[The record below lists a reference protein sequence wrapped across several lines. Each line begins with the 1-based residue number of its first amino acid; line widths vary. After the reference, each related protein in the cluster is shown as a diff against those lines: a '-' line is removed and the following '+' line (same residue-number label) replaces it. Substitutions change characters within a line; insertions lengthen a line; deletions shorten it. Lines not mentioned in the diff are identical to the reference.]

1 MASNEKR
8 KRGCGGGQVRV
19 TLNHMRTFA
28 GNLYKDDL
36 EGDKIGVFFGTLAP
50 MHVGHQAEIYKAAAL
65 NDGVVVIASGY
76 TGDRGDQ
83 MGLSVEKR
91 FRYLREAFSDESDIK
106 IDYINEDHI
115 PQMPDGWTEW
125 TRILVETV
133 MRNIVN
139 PAAKITFYTGEPEY
153 KAELEK
159 RLPQTGQFKVSLMD
173 RTVLSISATA
183 IRENPIANWDYIN
196 RVFRR
201 HFTKKVTVMG
211 SASTGKST
219 LVRRLARTSNSP
231 FSEEY
236 AREYQERSNVSDD
249 ELIVKDYIR
258 LIQGQYD
265 ANSREINSPANN
277 GLTIFDTDAMV
288 TKVYADMWLNAADR
302 AQLQPLFDN
311 TISEELID
319 LILVIPPVT
328 PYVDDGFRNMTT
340 ADETSRW
347 TFHRELMRVIAD
359 YGFMDKV
366 VILDAKG
373 DSDDPYG
380 YYARYL
386 QALDAIQERTGFNI
400 KHIE

>member
-1 MASNEKR
+1 
-8 KRGCGGGQVRV
+8 
-19 TLNHMRTFA
+19 MRTFA

-36 EGDKIGVFFGTLAP
+36 EGDNIGVFFGTLAP

-83 MGLSVEKR
+83 MGLPVEKR

-106 IDYINEDHI
+106 IDYINEDNM
-115 PQMPDGWTEW
+115 PQMPDGWDEW
-125 TRILVETV
+125 TRTLVATV
-133 MRNIVN
+133 KRNIVN
-139 PAAKITFYTGEPEY
+139 QDAKITFYTGEPDY
-153 KAELEK
+153 KVELEK

-173 RTVLSISATA
+173 RTVLKISATE
-183 IRENPIANWDYIN
+183 IRKDPITNWDYIN

-288 TKVYADMWLNAADR
+288 TKVYADMWLDEADR

-311 TISEELID
+311 TISEEQID

-328 PYVDDGFRNMTT
+328 PYVDDGFRNMST
-340 ADETSRW
+340 ADEASRW
-347 TFHRELMRVIAD
+347 AFHHALMRVID
-359 YGFMDKV
+359 EYGFMDKMV
-366 VILDAKG
+366 LLDAKG

-400 KHIE
+400 KHLE

>member
-1 MASNEKR
+1 
-8 KRGCGGGQVRV
+8 
-19 TLNHMRTFA
+19 MRTIA
-28 GNLYKDDL
+28 GNLFTDDL
-36 EGDKIGVFFGTLAP
+36 QGDKIGVFFGTLAP

-76 TGDRGDQ
+76 TNDRGYQ
-83 MGLSVEKR
+83 IGLSVEKR
-91 FRYLREAFSDESDIK
+91 FRYLREAFSDETDIK
-106 IDYINEDHI
+106 VDYINEDNI
-115 PQMPDGWTEW
+115 PMMPDGWDEW
-125 TRILVETV
+125 TRIIVETV
-133 MRNIVN
+133 KRNIVN
-139 PAAKITFYTGEPEY
+139 KDATITFYTGEKDY
-153 KAELEK
+153 KNQLEI
-159 RLPQTGQFKVSLMD
+159 RLPKNGQFKVSLMD
-173 RTVLSISATA
+173 RTVLKISATD
-183 IRENPIANWDYIN
+183 IRKDPIGNWDYIN

-201 HFTKKVTVMG
+201 HFAKKVTVMG

-236 AREYQERSNVSDD
+236 AREYQEKSNVSDE
-249 ELIVKDYIR
+249 ELVVKDYIR

-288 TKVYADMWLNAADR
+288 TKVYADMWLNDVDN
-302 AQLQPLFDN
+302 AQLKPLFDN
-311 TISEELID
+311 TIGEELID
-319 LILVIPPVT
+319 LILLIPPVT

-340 ADETSRW
+340 SDNDSRW
-347 TFHRELMRVIAD
+347 AFHRHLLEVIEE
-359 YGFMDKV
+359 YGFTDKL

-386 QALDAIQERTGFNI
+386 QALDAIQTRTGFNI
-400 KHIE
+400 KHI

>member
-1 MASNEKR
+1 
-8 KRGCGGGQVRV
+8 
-19 TLNHMRTFA
+19 MRTFA

-36 EGDKIGVFFGTLAP
+36 EGDHIGVFFGTLAP

-83 MGLSVEKR
+83 MGLPVEKR

-106 IDYINEDHI
+106 VDYINEDNM
-115 PQMPDGWTEW
+115 PQMPDGWDEW
-125 TRILVETV
+125 TQTLVASV
-133 MRNIVN
+133 KRNIVN
-139 PAAKITFYTGEPEY
+139 PDAKITFYTGEPDY
-153 KAELEK
+153 KVELEK

-173 RTVLSISATA
+173 RTVLKISATE
-183 IRENPIANWDYIN
+183 IRKDPIANWDYIN

-288 TKVYADMWLNAADR
+288 TKVYADMWLDEADR

-311 TISEELID
+311 TISEEQID

-328 PYVDDGFRNMTT
+328 PYVNDGFRNMST
-340 ADETSRW
+340 ADESSRW
-347 TFHRELMRVIAD
+347 AFHHALMQVIED

-366 VILDAKG
+366 VLLDAKG

-400 KHIE
+400 KHLE

>member
-1 MASNEKR
+1 
-8 KRGCGGGQVRV
+8 
-19 TLNHMRTFA
+19 MRTFA

-36 EGDKIGVFFGTLAP
+36 EGNNIGVFFGTLAP

-83 MGLSVEKR
+83 MGLPVEKR

-106 IDYINEDHI
+106 IDYINEDNM
-115 PQMPDGWTEW
+115 PQMPDGWDEW
-125 TRILVETV
+125 TRTLVATV
-133 MRNIVN
+133 KRNIVN
-139 PAAKITFYTGEPEY
+139 QDAKITFYTGEPDY
-153 KAELEK
+153 KVELEK

-173 RTVLSISATA
+173 RTVLKISATE
-183 IRENPIANWDYIN
+183 IRKDPIANWDYIN

-288 TKVYADMWLNAADR
+288 TKVYADMWLDEADR

-311 TISEELID
+311 TISEEQID
-319 LILVIPPVT
+319 LVLVIPPVT
-328 PYVDDGFRNMTT
+328 PYVDDGFRNMST
-340 ADETSRW
+340 ADEASRW
-347 TFHRELMRVIAD
+347 AFHHALMRVID
-359 YGFMDKV
+359 EYGFMDKV
-366 VILDAKG
+366 VLLDAKG

-400 KHIE
+400 KHLE

>member
-1 MASNEKR
+1 
-8 KRGCGGGQVRV
+8 
-19 TLNHMRTFA
+19 MRPFA

-36 EGDKIGVFFGTLAP
+36 EGNNIGVFFGTLAP

-83 MGLSVEKR
+83 MGLPVEKR

-106 IDYINEDHI
+106 IDYINEDNM
-115 PQMPDGWTEW
+115 PQMPDGWDEW
-125 TRILVETV
+125 TRTLVATV
-133 MRNIVN
+133 KRNIVN
-139 PAAKITFYTGEPEY
+139 QDAKITFYTGEPDY
-153 KAELEK
+153 KVELEK
-159 RLPQTGQFKVSLMD
+159 RLPQTGQFKVCLMD
-173 RTVLSISATA
+173 RTVLKISATE
-183 IRENPIANWDYIN
+183 IRKDPIANWDYIN

-288 TKVYADMWLNAADR
+288 TKVYADMWLDEADR

-311 TISEELID
+311 TISEEQID
-319 LILVIPPVT
+319 LVLVIPPVT
-328 PYVDDGFRNMTT
+328 PYVDDGFRNMST
-340 ADETSRW
+340 ADEASRW
-347 TFHRELMRVIAD
+347 AFHHALMRVID
-359 YGFMDKV
+359 EYGFMDKV
-366 VILDAKG
+366 VLLDAKG

-400 KHIE
+400 KHLE

>member
-1 MASNEKR
+1 
-8 KRGCGGGQVRV
+8 
-19 TLNHMRTFA
+19 MRTIA
-28 GNLYKDDL
+28 GTLFTDDL
-36 EGDKIGVFFGTLAP
+36 QGDKIGVFFGTLAP

-76 TGDRGDQ
+76 TNDRGYQ
-83 MGLSVEKR
+83 IGLSVEKR
-91 FRYLREAFSDESDIK
+91 FRYLREAFSDETDIK
-106 IDYINEDHI
+106 VDYINEDNI
-115 PQMPDGWTEW
+115 PMMPDGWDEW
-125 TRILVETV
+125 TRIIVETV
-133 MRNIVN
+133 KRNIVN
-139 PAAKITFYTGEPEY
+139 KDATITFYTGEKDY
-153 KAELEK
+153 KNQLET
-159 RLPQTGQFKVSLMD
+159 RLPKNGQFKVSLMD
-173 RTVLSISATA
+173 RTVLKISATD
-183 IRENPIANWDYIN
+183 IRKDPIGNWDYIN

-201 HFTKKVTVMG
+201 HFAKKVTVMG

-236 AREYQERSNVSDD
+236 AREYQEKSNVSDE
-249 ELIVKDYIR
+249 ELVVKDYIR

-288 TKVYADMWLNAADR
+288 TKVYADMWLNDVDN
-302 AQLQPLFDN
+302 AQLKPLFDN
-311 TISEELID
+311 TIGEELID
-319 LILVIPPVT
+319 LILLIPPVT

-340 ADETSRW
+340 SDNDSRW
-347 TFHRELMRVIAD
+347 AFHRHLLEVIEE
-359 YGFMDKV
+359 YGFTDKL

-386 QALDAIQERTGFNI
+386 QALDAIQTRTGFNI
-400 KHIE
+400 KHI

>member
-1 MASNEKR
+1 
-8 KRGCGGGQVRV
+8 
-19 TLNHMRTFA
+19 MRTFA

-36 EGDKIGVFFGTLAP
+36 EGNNIGVFFGTLAP

-83 MGLSVEKR
+83 MGLPVEKR

-106 IDYINEDHI
+106 IDYINEDNM
-115 PQMPDGWTEW
+115 PQMPDGWDEW
-125 TRILVETV
+125 TRTLVATV
-133 MRNIVN
+133 KRNIVN
-139 PAAKITFYTGEPEY
+139 QDAKITFYTGEPDY
-153 KAELEK
+153 KVELEK

-173 RTVLSISATA
+173 RTVLKISATE
-183 IRENPIANWDYIN
+183 IRKDPIANWDYIN

-288 TKVYADMWLNAADR
+288 TKVYADMWLDEADR

-311 TISEELID
+311 TISEEQID

-328 PYVDDGFRNMTT
+328 PYVDDGFRNMST
-340 ADETSRW
+340 ADEASRW
-347 TFHRELMRVIAD
+347 AFHHALMRVID
-359 YGFMDKV
+359 EYGFMDKV
-366 VILDAKG
+366 VLLDAKG
-373 DSDDPYG
+373 DSDDPHG

-400 KHIE
+400 KHLE

>member
-1 MASNEKR
+1 
-8 KRGCGGGQVRV
+8 
-19 TLNHMRTFA
+19 MRTFA

-36 EGDKIGVFFGTLAP
+36 EGDNIGVFFGTLAP

-83 MGLSVEKR
+83 MGLPVEKR

-106 IDYINEDHI
+106 IDYINEDNM
-115 PQMPDGWTEW
+115 PQMPDGWDEW
-125 TRILVETV
+125 TRTLVATV
-133 MRNIVN
+133 KRNIVN
-139 PAAKITFYTGEPEY
+139 QDAKITFYTGEPDY
-153 KAELEK
+153 KVELEK

-173 RTVLSISATA
+173 RTVLKISATE
-183 IRENPIANWDYIN
+183 IRKDPIANWDYIN

-236 AREYQERSNVSDD
+236 AREYQERSNVSDN

-288 TKVYADMWLNAADR
+288 TKVYADMWLDEADR

-311 TISEELID
+311 TISEEQID

-328 PYVDDGFRNMTT
+328 PYVDDGFRNMST
-340 ADETSRW
+340 ADEASRW
-347 TFHRELMRVIAD
+347 AFHRALMRVID
-359 YGFMDKV
+359 EYGFMDKV
-366 VILDAKG
+366 VLLDAKG

-400 KHIE
+400 KHLE

>member
-1 MASNEKR
+1 
-8 KRGCGGGQVRV
+8 
-19 TLNHMRTFA
+19 MRTIV
-28 GNLYKDDL
+28 GNLFTDDL
-36 EGDKIGVFFGTLAP
+36 QGDKIGVFFGTLAP

-76 TGDRGDQ
+76 TNDRGYQ
-83 MGLSVEKR
+83 IGLSVEKR
-91 FRYLREAFSDESDIK
+91 FRYLREAFSDETDIK
-106 IDYINEDHI
+106 VDYINEDNI
-115 PQMPDGWTEW
+115 PMMPDGWDEW
-125 TRILVETV
+125 TRIIVETV
-133 MRNIVN
+133 KRNIVN
-139 PAAKITFYTGEPEY
+139 KDATITFYTGEKDY
-153 KAELEK
+153 KNQLET
-159 RLPQTGQFKVSLMD
+159 RLPKNGQFKVSLMD
-173 RTVLSISATA
+173 RTVLKISATD
-183 IRENPIANWDYIN
+183 IRKDPIGNWDYIN

-201 HFTKKVTVMG
+201 HFAKKVTVMG

-236 AREYQERSNVSDD
+236 AREYQEKSNVSDE
-249 ELIVKDYIR
+249 ELVVKDYIR

-288 TKVYADMWLNAADR
+288 TKVYADMWLNDVDN
-302 AQLQPLFDN
+302 AQLKPLFDN
-311 TISEELID
+311 TIGEELID
-319 LILVIPPVT
+319 LILLIPPVT

-340 ADETSRW
+340 SDNDSRW
-347 TFHRELMRVIAD
+347 AFHRHLLEVIEE
-359 YGFMDKV
+359 YGFTDKL

-386 QALDAIQERTGFNI
+386 QALDAIQTRTGFNI
-400 KHIE
+400 KHI

>member
-1 MASNEKR
+1 
-8 KRGCGGGQVRV
+8 
-19 TLNHMRTFA
+19 MRTIA
-28 GNLYKDDL
+28 GNLFTDDL
-36 EGDKIGVFFGTLAP
+36 QGDKIGVFFGTLAP

-76 TGDRGDQ
+76 TNDRGYQ
-83 MGLSVEKR
+83 IGLSVEKR
-91 FRYLREAFSDESDIK
+91 FRYLREAFSDETDIK
-106 IDYINEDHI
+106 VDYINEDNI
-115 PQMPDGWTEW
+115 PMMPDGWDEW
-125 TRILVETV
+125 TRIIVETV
-133 MRNIVN
+133 KRNIVN
-139 PAAKITFYTGEPEY
+139 KDATITFYTGEKDY
-153 KAELEK
+153 KNQLET
-159 RLPQTGQFKVSLMD
+159 RLPKNGQFKVSLMD
-173 RTVLSISATA
+173 RTVLKISATD
-183 IRENPIANWDYIN
+183 IRKDPIGNWDYIN

-201 HFTKKVTVMG
+201 HFAKKVTVMG

-236 AREYQERSNVSDD
+236 AREYQEKSNVSDE
-249 ELIVKDYIR
+249 ELVVKDYIR

-288 TKVYADMWLNAADR
+288 TKVYADMWLIDVDN
-302 AQLQPLFDN
+302 AQLKPLFDN
-311 TISEELID
+311 TIGEELID
-319 LILVIPPVT
+319 LILLIPPVT

-340 ADETSRW
+340 SDNDSRW
-347 TFHRELMRVIAD
+347 AFHRHLLEVIEE
-359 YGFMDKV
+359 YGFTDKL

-386 QALDAIQERTGFNI
+386 QALDAIQTRTGFNI
-400 KHIE
+400 KHI